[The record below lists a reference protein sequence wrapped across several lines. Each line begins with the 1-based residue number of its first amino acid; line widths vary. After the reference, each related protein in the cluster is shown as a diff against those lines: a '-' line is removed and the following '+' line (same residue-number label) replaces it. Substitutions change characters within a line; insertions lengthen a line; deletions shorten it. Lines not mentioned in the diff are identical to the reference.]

1 VEDDNPAP
9 PDRRRLWVAVA
20 ATMVAL
26 PLLLLDNLTA
36 DADDDR
42 EGTTSVTKRAIA
54 TVVVPLDRPETG
66 PPKGISVVTSSTT
79 SSTVPITV
87 ATTTTQPT
95 TTTSTNAS

>member
-1 VEDDNPAP
+1 VEDDVPAP

-20 ATMVAL
+20 ATLVAA

-36 DADDDR
+36 DAEDGD
-42 EGTTSVTKRAIA
+42 GTTPITSRAVA

-66 PPKGISVVTSSTT
+66 PAKGISVVTTSTT

-87 ATTTTQPT
+87 ATTTTAP
-95 TTTSTNAS
+95 

>member
-1 VEDDNPAP
+1 MEDDVPAP

-20 ATMVAL
+20 ATLVAA

-36 DADDDR
+36 DAEDG
-42 EGTTSVTKRAIA
+42 EGTTPTTSRAVA

-66 PPKGISVVTSSTT
+66 PAKGISVVTTSTT

-87 ATTTTQPT
+87 ATTTTAP
-95 TTTSTNAS
+95 

>member
-20 ATMVAL
+20 ATMVAV

-36 DADDDR
+36 DADDDDPV
-42 EGTTSVTKRAIA
+42 GTTSADSRAGV

-66 PPKGISVVTSSTT
+66 PAKGISVVTSSTT

-87 ATTTTQPT
+87 V
-95 TTTSTNAS
+95 TTTSTTIAS

>member
-1 VEDDNPAP
+1 VEDDVPAP

-20 ATMVAL
+20 ATLVAA

-36 DADDDR
+36 DAEDGD
-42 EGTTSVTKRAIA
+42 GTTPITSRAVA

-66 PPKGISVVTSSTT
+66 PAKGISVVTTSTT

-87 ATTTTQPT
+87 AVTTTAP
-95 TTTSTNAS
+95 

>member
-20 ATMVAL
+20 ATMVAV

-36 DADDDR
+36 DADDDPA
-42 EGTTSVTKRAIA
+42 GTRTADKRAGV

-79 SSTVPITV
+79 SSTTPITV
-87 ATTTTQPT
+87 APT
-95 TTTSTNAS
+95 TTTTTAS